1 MTILSFT
8 LSLKTN
14 IIFFY
19 SFIDQLC
26 LYLFYNSTFAISWK
40 RLKKSSRNPFIA
52 YFFINHSIYPEFKKI
67 KVRNEELP
75 SHIRLDIKEFEMDP
89 EIREEF
95 EKQKQEQ
102 IDFIHKEMAWES
114 EKQTIA
120 LQKLEKRFKHQ
131 IGAV

>member
-1 MTILSFT
+1 MQEENSNKF
-8 LSLKTN
+8 SLN
-14 IIFFY
+14 F
-19 SFIDQLC
+19 
-26 LYLFYNSTFAISWK
+26 
-40 RLKKSSRNPFIA
+40 
-52 YFFINHSIYPEFKKI
+52 HYPEFKKI
-67 KVRNEELP
+67 KVRNEDLP
-75 SHIRLDIKEFEMDP
+75 SHIRLEIKEFEMDP

-131 IGAV
+131 IGEG